1 MRHDPA
7 RPLQTAASRI
17 HALLRD
23 DIVQMRRRPGDVIS
37 EKDIAA
43 AAGVSRTPVREAL
56 LRLADE
62 GLVEIAPKSGTYV
75 ARIPVDALPEAILAR
90 LAIEQVA
97 ARAAAERAA
106 GSAVAALR
114 AILERQKEC
123 AAAGDQDGFHD
134 ADEALHRGVADAARL
149 PGLWPMVLQIKTQL
163 DRYRHLTLPQPGRID
178 RVLVEHA
185 AIIDAI
191 AVRDPDAAAAA
202 VARHLAGL
210 SASLTEIREINP
222 DHFIGD
228 VEAVSFATLPL
239 GAATIIKP
247 TPPTEERPI

>member
-1 MRHDPA
+1 MRNDPA

-17 HALLRD
+17 HHLLRD

-75 ARIPVDALPEAILAR
+75 ARIPVNALPEAIIAR

-106 GSAVAALR
+106 GSAVAGLR
-114 AILERQKEC
+114 ATLERQKEC

-134 ADEALHRGVADAARL
+134 ADEVLHRDIAVAARL
-149 PGLWPMVLQIKTQL
+149 PGLWPMVQQIKTQL
-163 DRYRHLTLPQPGRID
+163 DRYRHLTLPQPGRIG

-185 AIIDAI
+185 AIIEAI
-191 AVRDPDAAAAA
+191 AAHDPDAAAAA
-202 VARHLAGL
+202 VAAHLSGL
-210 SASLTEIREINP
+210 SASLAEIRQINP
-222 DHFIGD
+222 EHFVGD
-228 VEAVSFATLPL
+228 IEAVSVATLPFPT
-239 GAATIIKP
+239 ATAIHQKESA
-247 TPPTEERPI
+247 T